1 VSQLFKPGSIVIVV
15 GPGGV
20 GKTTVA
26 AALGMAAATTNLATA
41 VITIDPARRLRDA
54 LGLTGS
60 VAARP
65 ARLDGRRLRA
75 AGLDP
80 KLPLAVIA
88 LDVKA
93 TWVGLIER
101 FVQDAESRRRIFAN
115 AFYRNL
121 TERFA
126 GAESY
131 AALEL
136 LHDLH
141 ERCDFALAIV
151 DTPPAMHA
159 FDFIEAPDHLA
170 RLLDSKTARWVM
182 QRAAPAK
189 RPGLH
194 LGGRAARL
202 LLEQL
207 ERVAGAHPLAA
218 IAEFLAAT
226 ADAADAIRQR
236 MGATAALLRSP
247 EVRFVLVTTAAADR
261 LSEAAALARQMKAAR
276 LRLERV
282 VINRLT
288 DEATFAAIRTAPAH
302 TAELRRELATIRA
315 AVVAGGRAP
324 TGSAAI
330 VAYLEDYLAEQAA
343 ALARVAQFRRALP
356 GRIAVTALPEIAG
369 IAGELSG
376 LARLATILADD
387 HSGENSH
394 VDRGWFDAATEAAIK
409 AAAGERRPRA
419 SNQRLG

>member
-1 VSQLFKPGSIVIVV
+1 MKQLFKPGSIVIVV

-26 AALGMAAATTNLATA
+26 AALGMAAAMAELETA
-41 VITIDPARRLRDA
+41 VITVDPARRLRDA
-54 LGLTGS
+54 LGLAGA
-60 VAARP
+60 VARP
-65 ARLDGRRLRA
+65 ARLDRRRLRA

-80 KLPLAVIA
+80 KLPLTVIA

-93 TWVGLIER
+93 TWDGLIER
-101 FVQDAESRRRIFAN
+101 FVKDAESRRKIFAN

-141 ERCDFALAIV
+141 ERRDFARAIV
-151 DTPPAMHA
+151 DTPPTMHA

-170 RLLDSKTARWVM
+170 RLLDSTTARWILR
-182 QRAAPAK
+182 RADEVAK

-202 LLEQL
+202 IIEQL
-207 ERVAGAHPLAA
+207 ERVAGVHPLAA
-218 IAEFLAAT
+218 IGEFFAAT
-226 ADAADAIRQR
+226 ASAADALRQR
-236 MGATAALLRSP
+236 MDATAALLRSP
-247 EVRFVLVTTAAADR
+247 AVRFVLVTTAAADR
-261 LSEAAALARQMKAAR
+261 LSEAGAIARQMKAAG

-288 DEATFAAIRTAPAH
+288 DEPTFDALRTAPAH
-302 TAELRRELATIRA
+302 TAELLRELATIRA
-315 AVVAGGRAP
+315 TVGATDRAP
-324 TGSAAI
+324 AGSAAI

-343 ALARVAQFRRALP
+343 ALDRVGQFSHALP
-356 GRIAVTALPEIAG
+356 ARIAVTALPEIPG

-376 LARLATILADD
+376 LARLATILRDPHGGD
-387 HSGENSH
+387 GL
-394 VDRGWFDAATEAAIK
+394 FDAG
-409 AAAGERRPRA
+409 AAAASKASARVPRPRA
-419 SNQRLG
+419 TNQRPG

>member
-1 VSQLFKPGSIVIVV
+1 MIVV

-26 AALGMAAATTNLATA
+26 AALGMAAAMAGQETA
-41 VITIDPARRLRDA
+41 VITVDPARRLRDA
-54 LGLTGS
+54 LGLTG
-60 VAARP
+60 AASRP
-65 ARLDGRRLRA
+65 VRLDRRRLRA

-80 KLPLAVIA
+80 GLPLTVIA

-93 TWVGLIER
+93 VWDGLFQR
-101 FVQDAESRRRIFAN
+101 FVPDAESQRRIFAN

-126 GAESY
+126 GAENY

-136 LHDLH
+136 LHELH
-141 ERCDFALAIV
+141 ERRRFALEIV

-170 RLLDSKTARWVM
+170 RLLDSKTARWVL
-182 QRAAPAK
+182 QRADAAAK

-202 LLEQL
+202 IIEQL
-207 ERVAGAHPLAA
+207 ERVAGAHPLSA

-226 ADAADAIRQR
+226 GGAADAIRQR

-247 EVRFVLVTTAAADR
+247 AVRFVLVTTAAADR
-261 LSEAAALARQMKAAR
+261 LREAGEIARQMKATG
-276 LRLERV
+276 LRLGLV

-288 DEATFAAIRTAPAH
+288 DESTFDALRTSPDRTAQ
-302 TAELRRELATIRA
+302 LLRELATLRA
-315 AVVAGGRAP
+315 TIGTGKRAHAAD
-324 TGSAAI
+324 AAI
-330 VAYLEDYLAEQAA
+330 VAYLEDYLTEQAA
-343 ALARVAQFRRALP
+343 ALRRVALFSRALP
-356 GRIAVTALPEIAG
+356 ARTAVAALPEIAG
-369 IAGELSG
+369 IARELNG
-376 LARLATILADD
+376 IARLAAILAADW
-387 HSGENSH
+387 SG
-394 VDRGWFDAATEAAIK
+394 RGLPDAAAEAAVK
-409 AAAGERRPRA
+409 APVRERRPRE

>member
-26 AALGMAAATTNLATA
+26 AALGMAAAMAGQETA
-41 VITIDPARRLRDA
+41 VITVDPARRLRDA
-54 LGLTGS
+54 LGLTG
-60 VAARP
+60 AASRP
-65 ARLDGRRLRA
+65 VRLDRRRLRA

-80 KLPLAVIA
+80 GLPLTVIA

-93 TWVGLIER
+93 VWDGLFQR
-101 FVQDAESRRRIFAN
+101 FVPDAESQRRIFAN

-126 GAESY
+126 GAENY

-136 LHDLH
+136 LHELH
-141 ERCDFALAIV
+141 ERRRFALEIV

-170 RLLDSKTARWVM
+170 RLLDSKTARWVL
-182 QRAAPAK
+182 QRADAAAK

-202 LLEQL
+202 IIEQL
-207 ERVAGAHPLAA
+207 ERVAGAHPLSA

-226 ADAADAIRQR
+226 GGAADAIRQR

-247 EVRFVLVTTAAADR
+247 AVRFVLVTTAAADR
-261 LSEAAALARQMKAAR
+261 LREAGEIARQMKATG
-276 LRLERV
+276 LRLGLV

-288 DEATFAAIRTAPAH
+288 DESTFDALRTSPDRTAQ
-302 TAELRRELATIRA
+302 LLRELATLRA
-315 AVVAGGRAP
+315 TIGTGKRAHAAD
-324 TGSAAI
+324 AAI
-330 VAYLEDYLAEQAA
+330 VAYLEDYLTEQAA
-343 ALARVAQFRRALP
+343 ALRRVALFSRALP
-356 GRIAVTALPEIAG
+356 ARTAVAALPEIAG
-369 IAGELSG
+369 IARELNG
-376 LARLATILADD
+376 IARLAAILAADW
-387 HSGENSH
+387 SG
-394 VDRGWFDAATEAAIK
+394 RGLPDAAAEAAVK
-409 AAAGERRPRA
+409 APVRERRPRE

>member
-1 VSQLFKPGSIVIVV
+1 VNQLFKPGSIVIVV

-26 AALGMAAATTNLATA
+26 AALGVAAAMAGQETA
-41 VITIDPARRLRDA
+41 VITVDPARRLRDA
-54 LGLTGS
+54 LGLTGAVS
-60 VAARP
+60 RP
-65 ARLDGRRLRA
+65 ARLDRRRLRA

-80 KLPLAVIA
+80 GLPLAVIA
-88 LDVKA
+88 LEVKA
-93 TWVGLIER
+93 VWDGLFQR
-101 FVQDAESRRRIFAN
+101 FVPDAESQRRIFAN

-126 GAESY
+126 GAENY

-141 ERCDFALAIV
+141 ERRHFALEIV

-170 RLLDSKTARWVM
+170 RLLDSKTARWVLR
-182 QRAAPAK
+182 RADAAAK

-202 LLEQL
+202 IIEQL
-207 ERVAGAHPLAA
+207 ERVAGAHPLSA

-226 ADAADAIRQR
+226 GGAADAIRQR

-247 EVRFVLVTTAAADR
+247 AVRFVLVTTAAADR
-261 LSEAAALARQMKAAR
+261 LREAAALARQMKAEG
-276 LRLERV
+276 LRLALV

-288 DEATFAAIRTAPAH
+288 DESTFDALRTASDH
-302 TAELRRELATIRA
+302 TAQLLRELATLRA
-315 AVVAGGRAP
+315 KIGTGKRALAAD
-324 TGSAAI
+324 SAI
-330 VAYLEDYLAEQAA
+330 VVYLEDYLNEQAA
-343 ALARVAQFRRALP
+343 ALRRVALFRRTLP
-356 GRIAVTALPEIAG
+356 ARTAVTALPEIAG
-369 IAGELSG
+369 LARELNG
-376 LARLATILADD
+376 IARLAAILAADW
-387 HSGENSH
+387 GG
-394 VDRGWFDAATEAAIK
+394 RGLLDTAAEAAVK
-409 AAAGERRPRA
+409 APVRARPPRE

>member
-1 VSQLFKPGSIVIVV
+1 VNQLFKPGSIVIVV

-26 AALGMAAATTNLATA
+26 AALGVAAAMAGQETA
-41 VITIDPARRLRDA
+41 VITVDPARRLRDA
-54 LGLTGS
+54 LGLTGAVS
-60 VAARP
+60 RP
-65 ARLDGRRLRA
+65 ARLDRRRLRA
-75 AGLDP
+75 ASLDP
-80 KLPLAVIA
+80 GLPLAVIA

-93 TWVGLIER
+93 VWDGLFQR
-101 FVQDAESRRRIFAN
+101 FVPDAESQRRIFAN

-126 GAESY
+126 GAENY

-136 LHDLH
+136 LHELH
-141 ERCDFALAIV
+141 ERRRFALEIV

-170 RLLDSKTARWVM
+170 RLLDSKTARWVL
-182 QRAAPAK
+182 QRADAAAK

-202 LLEQL
+202 IIEQL
-207 ERVAGAHPLAA
+207 ERVAGAHPLSA

-226 ADAADAIRQR
+226 GGAADAIRQR

-247 EVRFVLVTTAAADR
+247 AVRFVLVTTAAADR
-261 LSEAAALARQMKAAR
+261 LREAGAIARQMKATG
-276 LRLERV
+276 LRLGLV

-288 DEATFAAIRTAPAH
+288 DESTFDALRTAPDR
-302 TAELRRELATIRA
+302 TAQLLRELAILRATIGTGKRA
-315 AVVAGGRAP
+315 HAAD
-324 TGSAAI
+324 AAI

-343 ALARVAQFRRALP
+343 ALRRVTLFSRALP
-356 GRIAVTALPEIAG
+356 ARTAVAALPEIAG
-369 IAGELSG
+369 LARELNG
-376 LARLATILADD
+376 IARLAAILAADWG
-387 HSGENSH
+387 S
-394 VDRGWFDAATEAAIK
+394 RGLLDAA
-409 AAAGERRPRA
+409 AAAAVKAPLRERRPRE